1 MGVKDSSQFKKVQ
14 CLLRHVT
21 KVENTIV
28 EKPLDSAQS
37 FEQGVKSFAREHHIP
52 ESLLSSSMSSSSSSQ
67 ASSNVVALFY
77 HADCSLDSNSGN
89 SGQKVDEVAV
99 GQKDC
104 ERLLWERDG
113 KMLFTEDEFNS
124 LCVDQ

>member
-1 MGVKDSSQFKKVQ
+1 M
-14 CLLRHVT
+14 
-21 KVENTIV
+21 

-52 ESLLSSSMSSSSSSQ
+52 ESLLFSSSMSSSSSSSSSSQ

-77 HADCSLDSNSGN
+77 HADCSLDSSNSGQN